1 MNLKEI
7 RKNKNLTATELAVKI
22 GISQG
27 QYSNIERGTRNA
39 SQRMRIKIAQAF
51 DIPLEDLNQILL
63 THAVQSYKVNSWVSG
78 IRINGLP
85 LLKAFGYYIE
95 TKGNAPTLLNDH
107 TMKQELKNFIEA
119 NIGFSV
125 LAELSE
131 NKQLL
136 NNIRRVIAV
145 NTKSENIYAQHG
157 TTL

>member
-1 MNLKEI
+1 MDLKGI
-7 RKNKNLTATELAVKI
+7 RKNKNLTAADLASRI

-39 SQRMRIKIAQAF
+39 SQRTRIKIAEA
-51 DIPLEDLNQILL
+51 LDLSTDTVNDALL
-63 THAVQSYKVNSWVSG
+63 SHAIESYKVNSWVSG

-95 TKGNAPTLLNDH
+95 AKGNAPALLNDH
-107 TMKQELKNFIEA
+107 TMKQEMKNFIEA

-145 NTKSENIYAQHG
+145 NTKSENIYEQHG
-157 TTL
+157 KTL

>member
-1 MNLKEI
+1 MNLKEM
-7 RKNKNLTATELAVKI
+7 RKNKNITATELAGKI

-39 SQRMRIKIAQAF
+39 SQRTKIKIAEAL
-51 DIPLEDLNQILL
+51 DIPIDMMSQALL
-63 THAVQSYKVNSWVSG
+63 TQAVVSYKVNSWVSG

-95 TKGNAPTLLNDH
+95 TKGNAPALLNDRM
-107 TMKQELKNFIEA
+107 MKQELKNFIEA

-145 NTKSENIYAQHG
+145 NTKSENIYEQRG

>member
-7 RKNKNLTATELAVKI
+7 RKNKNFTAAELAGKI

-27 QYSNIERGTRNA
+27 QYSNIERGTRGA
-39 SQRMRIKIAQAF
+39 SQRTRTKIAEAL
-51 DIPLEDLNQILL
+51 DIPVETMSQALL
-63 THAVQSYKVNSWVSG
+63 AQAVESYKVNSWVSG

-136 NNIRRVIAV
+136 NNIRRVVAV
-145 NTKSENIYAQHG
+145 NTKTENIYAQHG

>member
-39 SQRMRIKIAQAF
+39 SQRMRTRIAQAL
-51 DIPLEDLNQILL
+51 DIPTEAMSQALL
-63 THAVQSYKVNSWVSG
+63 AQAVETYKVNSWVSG

-95 TKGNAPTLLNDH
+95 TKGIAASLMSDH

-119 NIGFSV
+119 NIGFAV

-131 NKQLL
+131 NKQLVS
-136 NNIRRVIAV
+136 NIRKVIAV
-145 NTKSENIYAQHG
+145 NTKSETIYEQLG
-157 TTL
+157 KNK

>member
-1 MNLKEI
+1 MNLKQI
-7 RKNKNLTATELAVKI
+7 RNNKGLTASDVAFKI

-27 QYSNIERGTRNA
+27 QYSNIERGTRSA
-39 SQRMRIKIAQAF
+39 SQRIRIKIAEALDISIDIVNQAV
-51 DIPLEDLNQILL
+51 LSQ
-63 THAVQSYKVNSWVSG
+63 AVESYKVNSWVSG

-95 TKGNAPTLLNDH
+95 TQGNAPALLNDH

-145 NTKSENIYAQHG
+145 NTKSENIYEQHG